1 MSIPN
6 AGFACPSPSR
16 SELSLESVRR
26 RTRPDAT
33 IEYYRLVPGQYLNLP
48 VEDNNNSS
56 RRRAL
61 SSGTT
66 QRVAQTN
73 GIVISSS
80 HSITVDTYQT
90 HFRSSSS
97 PAATST
103 ESHRASTSTSQSSNM
118 FSRQPGNHSTP
129 PTTANNT
136 PFTAHK
142 SLAGATHRGPPPL
155 NLANKPPSVTC
166 ESDDQVSSSRRAFA
180 SCQNSP
186 KGSSKSLKS
195 LRNSAPVSYHCS

>member
-97 PAATST
+97 PAASQ
-103 ESHRASTSTSQSSNM
+103 RASTSTSQSSNM

-142 SLAGATHRGPPPL
+142 SLAGATHKGPPPL
-155 NLANKPPSVTC
+155 NLANKPPSVTGTY

-186 KGSSKSLKS
+186 KGSSKSLRS
-195 LRNSAPVSYHCS
+195 SAPVSYHCS